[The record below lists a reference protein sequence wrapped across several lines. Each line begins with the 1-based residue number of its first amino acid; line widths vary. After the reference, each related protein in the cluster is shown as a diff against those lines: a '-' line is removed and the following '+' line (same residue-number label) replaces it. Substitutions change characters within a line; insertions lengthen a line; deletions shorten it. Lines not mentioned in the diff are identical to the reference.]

1 MTKAAFRS
9 VLEEILSVDPGS
21 LRDSDTRLTVKSWTS
36 LADVQIMT
44 VMASDLGLQEDS
56 ELLDYE
62 MIGDLLDLLEQRGAF
77 GP

>member
-1 MTKAAFRS
+1 MTKSAFRS

-21 LRDSDTRLTVKSWTS
+21 LRDSDTRLSVKSWTS

-44 VMASDLGLQEDS
+44 VMASDLGLQEDP

>member
-9 VLEEILSVDPGS
+9 MLEEILSVDPGS
-21 LRDSDTRLTVKSWTS
+21 LRDTDTRAAVKSWTS

-44 VMASDLGLQEDS
+44 VMASDLGLDEEA

-62 MIGDLLDLLEQRGAF
+62 TIGELFDLLDQRQAF
-77 GP
+77 AS

>member
-44 VMASDLGLQEDS
+44 VMASDLGLQEDP